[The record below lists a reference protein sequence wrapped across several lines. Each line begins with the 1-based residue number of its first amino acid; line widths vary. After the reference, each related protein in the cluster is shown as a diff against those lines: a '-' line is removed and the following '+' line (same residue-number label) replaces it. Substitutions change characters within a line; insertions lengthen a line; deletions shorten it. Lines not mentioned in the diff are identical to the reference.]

1 MTRRI
6 ASKFS
11 TATGAASLRAS
22 PSLQAATDKIIQ
34 KASIKQAQPGESL
47 YGSWLFVDW
56 CDNKPVVWDVST
68 HPHANVR
75 KRVVAA
81 AAARSEALAAK
92 CVAQKAAWPSFDCIY
107 LVWGFLL
114 FMVFWHY
121 GPRILLVLM

>member
-1 MTRRI
+1 MTYQI
-6 ASKFS
+6 ASEFVI
-11 TATGAASLRAS
+11 ATGAASLRAS

-34 KASIKQAQPGESL
+34 KASIKQAQPGGSL

-56 CDNKPVVWDVST
+56 RNNKPVVWDVST

-75 KRVVAA
+75 ERVVAA

-92 CVAQKAAWPSFDCIY
+92 CVAQKAAWLSFDCIY

-114 FMVFWHY
+114 FMLFWQY
-121 GPRILLVLM
+121 GPRILPVLM